1 MTTDMNL
8 NAAQQIAE
16 DSRKALRLK
25 QLSDGSLAD
34 SPAPNIVGVAEGALC
49 PVGILKSTAA
59 QSGTTTAARQPDL
72 PITITVH
79 NWEFPNARDE
89 VVIEGYAFQVG
100 VDNPDR
106 PDQWSWVEW
115 LRQPAPALPRPSQWN
130 VTLPPGLLTDLPA
143 SGTVSPTQWKVQS
156 SGSLDGNPQYS
167 LITTIFVDTYAP
179 FHNKGSVRP
188 LQPTRLDFPL
198 APGAVID
205 SAYLATIAT
214 TGMVFTLP
222 VTDTDWDFKPTDKAF
237 IYLSSSL
244 RPSRQLTPTLVVNPV
259 PTDGRVSIPAA
270 DVARLANGTVW
281 LIMAYEDAAG
291 NRSLDMLAQS
301 RTVRFVPLPVLGP
314 PIIDAASTAGDN
326 LIDLADV
333 RFYLPG
339 GLPIRVVRPLNTEDT
354 DRASVHFEGFDSIPL
369 TPASQAFGTNSEL
382 TFTIAW
388 ADLKVIYFSLTG
400 GDPDAREVNAPVLWT
415 WTRGTDAKDSPKAT
429 PDLDF
434 SYPGEENPDEPGLI
448 NRNLAQ
454 VEVRGAVS
462 APNILNPDDLVRDP
476 DVTFPLPTP
485 PNDLGNDVV
494 CTWFYDGEAME
505 EFSPAGRT
513 RFDGKLPVLKV
524 IEHGPGPKLTY
535 WGFSYIGGVNPQRS
549 RDQTVTVTTVR
560 KLVPPPV
567 VQRLFEGDTINC
579 PTLGYIRNV
588 IPAVPAADFRVAAD
602 PVLAGLQS
610 ITMHWTGSTDA
621 AGLNPISGT
630 DQDIPV
636 TVTGTEATS
645 GFGGAV
651 GNYLTKIKPIQTRP
665 DPAPAPPPPATY
677 GVLWY
682 TAVWTDGSRT
692 DSTRA
697 VYRIGIVNGN
707 REYCDEVRPV
717 PGP

>member
-25 QLSDGSLAD
+25 QLSKGPLDD

-59 QSGTTTAARQPDL
+59 QNGATTAARQPDL

-79 NWEFPNARDE
+79 DWEFPDPRDE
-89 VVIEGYAFQVG
+89 VVIEGYAFLDG
-100 VDNPDR
+100 VDDPDR

-115 LRQPAPALPRPSQWN
+115 LRQPAPPPPRPSQWN
-130 VTLPPGLLTDLPA
+130 VTISPGLLTDLPA
-143 SGTVSPTQWKVQS
+143 SGAASPTQWKVQS

-205 SAYLATIAT
+205 SAYLTSIAT

-222 VTDTDWDFKPTDKAF
+222 VTATEWDFEPTDKAF
-237 IYLSSSL
+237 IYLSSTL
-244 RPSRQLTPTLVVNPV
+244 RPSRQLTPTLVVDPV
-259 PTDGRVSIPAA
+259 PADGRVSIPAA

-281 LIMAYEDAAG
+281 LIIAYEDAAG

-301 RTVRFVPLPVLGP
+301 RIVSFVPLPVPGP

-339 GLPIRVVRPLNTEDT
+339 GLPIRVVRPLNTQDT
-354 DRASVHFEGFDSIPL
+354 DRASVHFEGFESIEL
-369 TPASQAFGTNSEL
+369 TPASQPFGTNTEL

-400 GDPDAREVNAPVLWT
+400 GDADAREVNAPVLWT
-415 WTRGTDAKDSPKAT
+415 WTRGTDAKDSPNAT

-448 NRNLAQ
+448 NPRLAQ

-462 APNILNPDDLVRDP
+462 APNILNPDDLTRDP
-476 DVTFPLPTP
+476 DVTFPLPAA
-485 PNDLGNDVV
+485 PNELGNDVV
-494 CTWFYDGEAME
+494 CTWFYDGEPIE

-524 IEHGPGPKLTY
+524 IEHGSGPKLTY
-535 WGFSYIGGVNPQRS
+535 WGFSYIGGVNLQRS
-549 RDQTVTVTTVR
+549 RDQTVTVTTLR

-567 VQRLFEGDTINC
+567 VQRLFEGNTINC
-579 PTLGYIRNV
+579 PTLGFIRGI
-588 IPAVPAADFRVAAD
+588 IPPLPAADFRVAAD

-610 ITMHWTGSTDA
+610 ITMHWTGTTDA

-636 TVTGTEATS
+636 TVTGNEAAS

-665 DPAPAPPPPATY
+665 DPAPAPAPAPTY
-677 GVLWY
+677 GALWY
-682 TAVWTDGSRT
+682 TAVWTDGSRA
-692 DSTRA
+692 DSDRA
-697 VYRIGIVNGN
+697 VYRISLVNGN
-707 REYCDEVRPV
+707 REYCEEVRP
-717 PGP
+717 